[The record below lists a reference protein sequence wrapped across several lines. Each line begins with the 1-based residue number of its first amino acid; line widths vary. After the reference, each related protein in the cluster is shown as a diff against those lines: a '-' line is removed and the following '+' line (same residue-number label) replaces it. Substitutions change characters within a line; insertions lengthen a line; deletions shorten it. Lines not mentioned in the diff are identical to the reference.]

1 MARATKGQ
9 GVLGEAFAP
18 AYRVDG
24 ALKWSRRT
32 PADDGEAPPA
42 HLGHRER
49 MRQRLLTDG
58 PNGFHDYELLEYL
71 LTLAL
76 PRIDTKPVA
85 RALLSEFG
93 DLPAILAAG
102 PSALKRVPGVGESA
116 AAAIAFVAACM
127 VRSLQ
132 RQAVAQPAFS
142 SLSAVVDYLHASLA
156 HSGTEEFRVLFL
168 NNRNRIIADECCG
181 DGTVNQAPVYPREIV
196 KRALELQATALILAH
211 NHPSGDPAPSQ
222 DDIRMTKAIRDAAA
236 LFQIAIH
243 DHLIIGRTGH
253 TSFRAQGLL

>member
-1 MARATKGQ
+1 MQ
-9 GVLGEAFAP
+9 GVLGEAFQP
-18 AYRVDG
+18 AYRTDG
-24 ALKWSRRT
+24 DLRWSRRT
-32 PADDGEAPPA
+32 PTETEEPPG
-42 HLGHRER
+42 HIGHRER
-49 MRQRLLTDG
+49 MRQRLLADG

-71 LTLAL
+71 LTLAV
-76 PRIDTKPVA
+76 PRIDTKPIA
-85 RALLSEFG
+85 RALLREFA
-93 DLPAILAAG
+93 DLPAILAAS
-102 PSALKRVPGVGESA
+102 PASLMRVSGVGESA
-116 AAAIAFVAACM
+116 AAAITFVAACM

-196 KRALELQATALILAH
+196 KRALELNATALILAH
-211 NHPSGDPAPSQ
+211 NHPSGDPSPSQ
-222 DDIRMTKAIRDAAA
+222 DDIRMTKAIKDAAA

-243 DHLIIGRTGH
+243 DHLVIGRTAH
-253 TSFRAQGLL
+253 VSFRAQGLL